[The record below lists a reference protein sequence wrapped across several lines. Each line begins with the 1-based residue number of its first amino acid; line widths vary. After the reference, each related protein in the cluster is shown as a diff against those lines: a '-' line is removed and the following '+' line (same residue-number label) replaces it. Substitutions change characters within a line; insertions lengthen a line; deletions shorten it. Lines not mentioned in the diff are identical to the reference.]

1 MTARSTTIL
10 TAVLAAL
17 VLDPRSAVAQ
27 LVPESQPALA
37 AQPSPPASTTA
48 PAPPPAPSSATTP
61 APPPAPPTA
70 TPTSAPAA
78 QAKPSWLEVHA
89 DLQNL
94 FHFRND
100 SDFDRTPPFYDDN
113 GQTVGAFATVFR
125 PSVLFRITRHLRIY
139 YEVELGLNYWSKQN
153 PDQQAA
159 VASDVFVMKHREI
172 YGEGELWNERLG
184 FKVGYQY
191 LRDPTGLFLG
201 HWIGAAQAWLAGPR
215 GRIGLFVGEV
225 PDQTYEGI
233 NVLENNFKRDIFV
246 FGLTG
251 AARPRSWLRVDAGI
265 SALVDTHLVG
275 QMRWL
280 LCPSLHLEMER
291 GPLWAYLDAALQAG
305 QLEGRTLG
313 GGAQTHLAW
322 AAQAGARLTLR
333 RLEIVGNVLALSA
346 DDAYDANG
354 SNHAF
359 FYSSKSRSSTLML
372 TEDEIRNW
380 YDALDR
386 RMGAYDAGFFMH
398 RAGMMVADVKATW
411 DAHRHFRPALVLGA
425 ATVLKPANALDSTFV
440 GFEADLVLSFPATS
454 YLSAQLAGGVLVPG
468 KAGAALIN
476 GITRDATD
484 TIAMVEASLLL
495 HY

>member
-1 MTARSTTIL
+1 MATHRASNPV
-10 TAVLAAL
+10 VLSLLGAL
-17 VLDPRSAVAQ
+17 LLGPRPVVAQ
-27 LVPESQPALA
+27 PDSSAPPVDQPAPTA
-37 AQPSPPASTTA
+37 APSPKKLP
-48 PAPPPAPSSATTP
+48 
-61 APPPAPPTA
+61 
-70 TPTSAPAA
+70 
-78 QAKPSWLEVHA
+78 WLEVHA

-100 SDFDRTPPFYDDN
+100 SDFDRTPPYYDEN
-113 GQTVGAFATVFR
+113 GQTVGAFATIFR
-125 PSVLFRITRHLRIY
+125 PSALFRITSHLRIY

-159 VASDVFVMKHREI
+159 IASDVFVMKHREI

-191 LRDPTGLFLG
+191 FRDPTGLFLG
-201 HWIGAAQAWLAGPR
+201 HWVGAAQAWLTGPL
-215 GRIGLFVGEV
+215 GRIGLFVGEI
-225 PDQTYEGI
+225 PDQVYEGI
-233 NVLENNFKRDIFV
+233 NILENNFKRDIFV

-251 AARPRSWLRVDAGI
+251 ALRRFSWLRIDAGL
-265 SALVDTHLVG
+265 SALVDTHIVG

-280 LCPSLHLEMER
+280 LCPSLHLEVER

-305 QLEGRTLG
+305 RLEGRTLG

-333 RLEIVGNVLALSA
+333 RLELVGNVLALSP
-346 DDAYDANG
+346 DDAHDANG

-386 RMGAYDAGFFMH
+386 RMATYDAGFFMH
-398 RAGMMVADVKATW
+398 RAGLMVADVKVTW

-440 GFEADLVLSFPATS
+440 GFEADLLLTFPATS

-476 GITRDATD
+476 GIKRDATD
-484 TIAMVEASLLL
+484 SIAMVEASLLL